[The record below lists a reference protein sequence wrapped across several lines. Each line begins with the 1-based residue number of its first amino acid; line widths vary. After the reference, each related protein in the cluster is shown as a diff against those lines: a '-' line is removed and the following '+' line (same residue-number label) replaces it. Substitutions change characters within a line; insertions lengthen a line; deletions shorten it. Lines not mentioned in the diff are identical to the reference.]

1 MQQEVFLIPLAFLC
15 RIISALAPIDKEK
28 AFIIFNK
35 KMKDIIGIF
44 CGELTFP
51 KELMHH
57 WDESNLF
64 KGGIGGS
71 EVWAIEIAKQFI
83 KNGYRCIIFGD
94 PEKCYVAES
103 GIEYV
108 TTDRTLSVIEA
119 TKFKYFIASRKT
131 FILEHNINA
140 EYIYLM
146 LHDPFVC
153 FTSEYEDLHMD
164 KISKI
169 AIQSDFQKRMI
180 KNIYH
185 GLTNEDFFRTFQG
198 VDQTYYKDVDSF
210 HKKNKM
216 LWSSHKIR
224 GSRFLIEK
232 IFPLIRREIPDFE
245 IDVCGYANDMT
256 DEYFS
261 KEGIN
266 VKGNVSKEELSRL
279 QKESKIWIYPNFGL
293 FENGRINDETF
304 CITAVENALAK
315 NALIL
320 ADKTCFSSTLEGYQ
334 GFVGTELFDDDK
346 DILDESK
353 MDDFAKIIAK
363 QAIRLLKDENYR
375 NELAGNANAICSRY
389 TWENAAKT
397 FLDEFEKK
405 EIPRETKRI
414 IILSAICHRAF
425 NLEKMFES
433 IKKYLCNDAK
443 THVTWVLCQDKYNSK
458 GDVSYI
464 IDKCKEYQKE
474 NPYFGWFFCPTGK
487 EQETNY
493 GGEIFNDALNY
504 VLQFYDKK
512 KTWVYILDD
521 DNTINPLMGEIVGKA
536 MDTADKSKKRCICF
550 NIIYENGVLAPMGD
564 SYFDVRSKEKFIA
577 YYYVTDPSQLLIRA
591 DLLLEKNGYPNG
603 FNYDEEMWRYL
614 LQDGRAEILLPSS
627 FLGHQHL
634 NNYQTTHNAIDSL
647 EDKLKWEEK
656 LKNDEAKS
664 CYIGIGTNK
673 DGNHIFHIDTDKLKK
688 YFNELVY

>member
-1 MQQEVFLIPLAFLC
+1 
-15 RIISALAPIDKEK
+15 
-28 AFIIFNK
+28 
-35 KMKDIIGIF
+35 MKDIIGIF
-44 CGELTFP
+44 CGELSFP

-71 EVWAIEIAKQFI
+71 EVWVIEIAKQFI
-83 KNGYRCIIFGD
+83 KKGYRCIVFGD

-108 TTDRTLSVIEA
+108 STERTLPIIRT
-119 TKFKYFIASRKT
+119 TKFKYFITSRKT
-131 FILEHNINA
+131 FILENKINA
-140 EYIYLM
+140 EHIYLM
-146 LHDPFVC
+146 LHDPFVL
-153 FTSEYEDLHMD
+153 FSSGYEDLHMD
-164 KISKI
+164 KITKI

-180 KNIYH
+180 KDNYQ

-198 VDQTYYKDVDSF
+198 VDQSYYEDVDSF

-232 IFPLIRREIPDFE
+232 IFPLIKEEVPDFE

-346 DILDESK
+346 DVLDESK
-353 MDDFAKIIAK
+353 MDDFAKIIAA
-363 QAIRLLKDENYR
+363 QAIRLLKDETYR
-375 NELAGNANAICSRY
+375 KELANNANAICQRY
-389 TWENAAKT
+389 TWENAANT
-397 FLDEFEKK
+397 FITEFERK
-405 EIPRETKRI
+405 ETPRKTKRLL
-414 IILSAICHRAF
+414 ILSAICYRTS

-433 IKKYLCNDAK
+433 IKRNLCNDAK
-443 THVTWVLCQDKYNSK
+443 TQVTWVLCQDKYNSK
-458 GDVSYI
+458 DDISSIVE
-464 IDKCKEYQKE
+464 KCKEYQKE

-504 VLQFYDKK
+504 VSQFYNKEN
-512 KTWVYILDD
+512 TWVYVLDD
-521 DNTINPLMGEIVGKA
+521 DNSINPLMGEVINKA
-536 MDTADKSKKRCICF
+536 ISVADENKKRCICF
-550 NIIYENGVLAPMGD
+550 NIIYENGVLAPMETE
-564 SYFDVRSKEKFIA
+564 YFDVKSDYNRIA
-577 YYYVTDPSQLLIRA
+577 YYHKIDPSQLLVRL
-591 DLLLEKNGYPNG
+591 DLLIEGNGYPNG
-603 FNYDEEMWRYL
+603 FDYDVDLWQYFLHEGRNEIIFPPSFISDRYM
-614 LQDGRAEILLPSS
+614 
-627 FLGHQHL
+627 
-634 NNYQTTHNAIDSL
+634 NKYQTTHNAIASL
-647 EDKLKWEEK
+647 TDKLKWEK
-656 LKNDEAKS
+656 ILKNDEAKS
-664 CYIGIGTNK
+664 CYIAIGTNK
-673 DGNHIFHIDTDKLKK
+673 EGNHIFHIDTEKLKK
-688 YFNELVY
+688 YFKELMF